1 MATCPYQILV
11 SASFHEPTGPCSS
24 FLCHVQ
30 VRPMAG
36 EISAKKFDPS
46 RTKLH
51 DAMVIRNTIKWYHDS
66 NRSYIFSPENIRILP
81 FTPTCKMQR
90 MTRRWVSDF
99 QQKHNNEEARSLPLQ
114 QVLQY
119 YRTVN
124 LTHPP
129 EQSWG
134 RTSGLQAFQTLH
146 GLLQSKR
153 RRQRISRSRAFSLGW
168 QLFSALLAAG
178 SLARLSAQT

>member
-1 MATCPYQILV
+1 MCRCGQW
-11 SASFHEPTGPCSS
+11 
-24 FLCHVQ
+24 Q
-30 VRPMAG
+30 VRLVPRNLIHLGPSYMMQWSSETPSSDIMIVG
-36 EISAKKFDPS
+36 DHIFFPWKHQRIS
-46 RTKLH
+46 
-51 DAMVIRNTIKWYHDS
+51 
-66 NRSYIFSPENIRILP
+66 P
-81 FTPTCKMQR
+81 FTPSCKLQG

-99 QQKHNNEEARSLPLQ
+99 QQKHNKQEALSLPLQ

-153 RRQRISRSRAFSLGW
+153 RRQRISRSRAFSLGG
-168 QLFSALLAAG
+168 QLFSTLPAEG
-178 SLARLSAQT
+178 SLAHLSAQT